1 MSIPPM
7 VEPITAGVIVYLINR
22 YITSQIN
29 FCFPC
34 QFMQEHFFETDRE
47 VERDSRDSS
56 STSTTITGSQDVTV
70 DHQGEQ
76 VIYDYHPYFLTIH

>member
-7 VEPITAGVIVYLINR
+7 VEPITAGVLVYLINR
-22 YITSQIN
+22 YITSQVN

-34 QFMQEHFFETDRE
+34 QFMQEHLFETDRE

-70 DHQGEQ
+70 DHQNEQ
-76 VIYDYHPYFLTIH
+76 VIYDYHPHFLTKH

>member
-7 VEPITAGVIVYLINR
+7 VEPITAGVLVYLIDR

-34 QFMQEHFFETDRE
+34 QFMQEHLFETDRE

-56 STSTTITGSQDVTV
+56 STSTTINGSQDGNA
-70 DHQGEQ
+70 DHQSEH